1 MQQQYLAMA
10 ITAAAAFGIA
20 TTDSWA
26 VDIYVN
32 DEYIEEDLEADPPI
46 PLEQDTLDGR
56 CSNFDYETIAE
67 ALEAASTGDTII
79 LCNCDEEEGGD
90 PELTTYFPDVDGN
103 AAILIPQEIESIT
116 IMSAFGP
123 DRCIVSGTNA
133 AGAQYPVVRLDFLEQ
148 TLTLGDPNDPG
159 KGFLITGGAAPGED
173 IYPPFDPSGDSN
185 VSRGGGIRV
194 MGKDATVEVYGC
206 TIAGNQSFEDGGAA
220 YCHYN
225 SLLTMNGCT
234 IAGNMANNRGGGI
247 YCDPGGTV
255 TLINSTMESNVASL
269 AGGGIFAPEGS
280 NVLLFGTQV
289 CSNFIPADPM
299 TMTPHLPLHSKN
311 IWGTFDDLG
320 LNCLAVDCATTG
332 TECDLAPNTLES
344 SAFPSI
350 QAAINA
356 AGPNDT
362 INVAAGHYHE
372 FLDMEGKAISLIARD
387 PTPGATIIDPTY
399 LEGDVGGA
407 PSPAN
412 FWGQSPCIKFTSG
425 ETNATI
431 ISGFTLQN
439 GTGTA
444 IFSDALNPFVS
455 GVGGGVL
462 CYQSMPTINACL
474 IRNNIASDGGG
485 VYSGGQSEPSLT
497 GTTYLCNNFP
507 NNLSGYVLWD
517 DACESPTCAD
527 DNGDSIP
534 DSCQG
539 VPTTHEVDIDAGP
552 TAITDAIAL
561 ANSGDTI
568 ALAAGTYLE
577 TINPLGKAIQFVGAG
592 PNLTILDGMGANRVI
607 ACLAGE
613 TDGTTFSDLTV
624 TGGYATRGGGALLS
638 GSSPRFTNVEF
649 TDNRSTDSGG
659 GIYMSYG
666 ARPVFTDCKF
676 DGNIADWSGGAVHAL
691 ALCRPVFTNTIF
703 NDNRTGLTGGA
714 VSLITAPSG
723 TPPSYPAVYPHGLIG
738 NRPEFTDCTFTNNR
752 ALRYG
757 GGVYAG
763 FASPADFDNCI
774 FENNAGEW
782 GGGGI
787 YAQSVYDYADLND
800 GAPSQAV
807 LEAYYPHIHNGTVFR
822 CNEPQ
827 AINGDGQAWYD
838 PWWGEMAEEENCLTC
853 APDVNKDLYVDYED
867 LIRVIAAWGNC
878 QDSIEGNPDSPP
890 APVLCDEDTDGNYIV
905 DIQDLIAV
913 LQNWRRTCPIE

>member
-1 MQQQYLAMA
+1 MQQQYLTMA
-10 ITAAAAFGIA
+10 ITAAATFGLVC
-20 TTDSWA
+20 TDSWA
-26 VDIYVN
+26 VDLYVN
-32 DEYIEEDLEADPPI
+32 DEYVEEDLDADPPI
-46 PLEQDTLDGR
+46 PAEQDTLAGD
-56 CSNFDYETIAE
+56 CANADYETIAE
-67 ALEAASTGDTII
+67 ALEAAATGDTII

-90 PELTTYFPDVDGN
+90 PLLTTYFPDDGDI
-103 AAILIPQEIESIT
+103 ATILIPQEIESLT

-133 AGAQYPVVRLDFLEQ
+133 AGAQYPVVRLDFAEQ
-148 TLTLGDPNDPG
+148 ELTLGDPSDPG
-159 KGFLITGGAAPGED
+159 KGFVITGGAAPAED
-173 IYPPFDPSGDSN
+173 IYPPFDPTGDSN
-185 VSRGGGIRV
+185 VSRGGAIRV
-194 MGKDATVEVYGC
+194 LGKEATAEIYNC
-206 TIAGNQSFEDGGAA
+206 TITGNGSFEDGGAA
-220 YCHYN
+220 YCHYDS
-225 SLLTMNGCT
+225 SLMMNGCMIT
-234 IAGNMANNRGGGI
+234 GNSANNRGGGI

-255 TLINSTMESNVASL
+255 MLFGCSVDNNVASL

-280 NVLLFGTQV
+280 DVQLLGTQV
-289 CSNFIPADPM
+289 CTNFIPADPM
-299 TMTPHLPLHSKN
+299 TGTPHLPLHSKN
-311 IWGTFDDLG
+311 IWGTFEDLG
-320 LNCLAVDCATTG
+320 GNCIAVDCATVG
-332 TECDLAPNTLES
+332 TECDLASNTLES
-344 SAFPSI
+344 SSFPSI

-412 FWGQSPCIKFTSG
+412 LWGQSPCIKFTSG

-439 GTGTA
+439 GTGTS
-444 IFSDALNPFVS
+444 IFSDALNPFLF

-462 CYQSMPTINACL
+462 CYQSTPTIDACL

-517 DACESPTCAD
+517 DACESPTCDD

-539 VPTTHEVDIDAGP
+539 VPTTHEVDVDAGP

-568 ALAAGTYLE
+568 SLAAGTYLE
-577 TINPLGKAIQFVGAG
+577 TINPMGKAIQFVGAG
-592 PNLTILDGMGANRVI
+592 PTLTILDGMDANRVI

-624 TGGYATRGGGALLS
+624 TGGYSTRGGGVLLS
-638 GSSPRFTNVEF
+638 GSSPIFTNVEF

-659 GIYMSYG
+659 GIYMSNG

-676 DGNIADWSGGAVHAL
+676 DSNIADWMGGAIHAM
-691 ALCRPVFTNTIF
+691 AGCRPVFTTTTF
-703 NDNRTGLTGGA
+703 NNNQTGLTGGA
-714 VSLITAPSG
+714 VCLITAPSG

-738 NRPEFTDCTFTNNR
+738 NRPVFTDCVFTNNR

-763 FASPADFDNCI
+763 FASPAEFDNCT

-787 YAQSVYDYADLND
+787 YVQSVYDYADLND
-800 GAPSQAV
+800 GPPPQEV
-807 LEAYYPHIHNGTVFR
+807 LENYYPEVHNGTVFR
-822 CNEPQ
+822 CCEPQ
-827 AINGDGQAWYD
+827 AISGDAQAWYD
-838 PWWGEMAEEENCLTC
+838 PWWGELAEEENCLVC
-853 APDVNKDLYVDYED
+853 SPDVNKDLYIDYFD
-867 LIRVIAAWGNC
+867 LIRVVDAWGNC
-878 QDSIEGNPDSPP
+878 EDSVDGDPNSPP
-890 APVLCDEDTDGNYIV
+890 LPVLCDEDTDGNYIV
-905 DIQDLIAV
+905 DIQDLISV
-913 LQNWRRTCPIE
+913 LQNWGRTCPIE